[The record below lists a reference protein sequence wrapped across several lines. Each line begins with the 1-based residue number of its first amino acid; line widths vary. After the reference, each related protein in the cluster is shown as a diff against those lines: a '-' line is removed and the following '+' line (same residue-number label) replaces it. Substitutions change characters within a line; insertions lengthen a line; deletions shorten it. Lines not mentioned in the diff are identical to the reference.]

1 MSFKTGKDLKGLLIG
16 GRGAGG
22 RTNTLKKA
30 YLVYWLIVCMG
41 KKVGVKNLST
51 LNKTLLM
58 VLVIHD

>member
-1 MSFKTGKDLKGLLIG
+1 MSFKTGKDLKVLLIG
-16 GRGAGG
+16 LGEGG
-22 RTNTLKKA
+22 GTNTLKKA